1 VGDEVHDHRAS
12 AEELA
17 ALGDAV
23 LSCLDDLLRPVH
35 RRSLR
40 VRRRLRRW
48 RLSWLVAP
56 WILIGLA
63 RAVLFGD
70 QPAVFAS
77 HERAVGLYRRFSGKD
92 PQVAR
97 AEVWRI
103 VYQLTPLDERVR
115 RLDGDRPGAPRGADR
130 EELAAAAVA
139 LVGYYLAG
147 RRTDDELLGEAEAA
161 WADHEDLAEQW
172 RQRAVGGGTP
182 ARRAEPTIDRRE
194 QVVTDRYLVAWRR
207 WFDREAQQG
216 AAVGLTD
223 P

>member
-1 VGDEVHDHRAS
+1 MHDHRAS

-40 VRRRLRRW
+40 VRRRLGRW

-56 WILIGLA
+56 WILIGLV

-70 QPAVFAS
+70 QPAVVAS

-130 EELAAAAVA
+130 EELSAAAAA

-147 RRTDDELLGEAEAA
+147 RRTDDELLGEVEAA
-161 WADHEDLAEQW
+161 WAEHEDLAEQW
-172 RQRAVGGGTP
+172 RQRAVGWGRPGR
-182 ARRAEPTIDRRE
+182 RRAEPTIESRE

-207 WFDREAQQG
+207 WFDRQAQQG
-216 AAVGLTD
+216 APVGLTD